1 MEHKQLLTV
10 FNSLPVGIG
19 FFTAD
24 GTLVRCN
31 EKASA
36 EFLALTR
43 KRFLVI
49 NST

>member
-24 GTLVRCN
+24 GTLI
-31 EKASA
+31 S
-36 EFLALTR
+36 
-43 KRFLVI
+43 I
-49 NST
+49 NREPINAFSLRVPGPAI